1 MSFLKTVP
9 EELTAAAAQLG
20 TIGAAMAA
28 QNAAAAAPTTAIAP
42 AALDEVSALQAALF
56 TAYGTFYQQVS
67 AEAQAMHDMFV
78 NTLGISAGTYGV
90 TESLNSSAAASPLS
104 GITGEASAII
114 QATTGLFPPEL
125 SGGIGNILNIGAG
138 NWASATSTLIGLA
151 GGGLLPAEE
160 AAEAASALGGE
171 AALGRWV
178 HWARPKPPSARPELR
193 PAWAAHPRSACC
205 RCRPPGPD
213 RRPWYPPP
221 AHCRARAGPPPR
233 RRPPRGRSS
242 PGCQGWPRPHAT
254 APASVHRATA
264 SNPSSCPSQQP
275 SRRQTYGRPRSTNN
289 EIQPNN
295 STETEYPMDFG
306 ALPPEINS
314 ARMYAG
320 AGAGPMMA
328 AGAAWNGLAAELG
341 TTAASY
347 ESVIT
352 RLTTESW
359 MGPASMAMVAAA
371 QPYLAWL
378 TYTAEA
384 AAHAGSQA
392 MASAAAYEA
401 AYAMT
406 VPPEVVAANRALLAA
421 LVATNVLGINTPAI
435 MATEALYA
443 EMWAQDALAM
453 YGYAAASGAAG
464 MLQPLSPPS
473 QTTNPGG
480 LAAQSAAVGS
490 AAATAAV
497 NQVSVADLISS
508 LPNAVSGL
516 ASPVTSVLDSTGL
529 SGIIADIDALLA
541 TPFVANI
548 INSAVNTAA
557 WYVNA
562 AIPTAIFL
570 ANALNS
576 GAPVAIAEGAIEAAE
591 GAASAAAAGLADS
604 VTPAGL
610 GASLGE
616 ATLVGRLSV
625 PAAWSTAAP
634 ATTAGATALE
644 GSGWTVAA
652 EEAGP
657 VTGMMP
663 GMASAAKGTGAYA
676 GPRYG
681 FKPTVMPKQVVV

>member
-1 MSFLKTVP
+1 
-9 EELTAAAAQLG
+9 
-20 TIGAAMAA
+20 
-28 QNAAAAAPTTAIAP
+28 
-42 AALDEVSALQAALF
+42 
-56 TAYGTFYQQVS
+56 
-67 AEAQAMHDMFV
+67 
-78 NTLGISAGTYGV
+78 
-90 TESLNSSAAASPLS
+90 
-104 GITGEASAII
+104 
-114 QATTGLFPPEL
+114 
-125 SGGIGNILNIGAG
+125 
-138 NWASATSTLIGLA
+138 
-151 GGGLLPAEE
+151 
-160 AAEAASALGGE
+160 
-171 AALGRWV
+171 
-178 HWARPKPPSARPELR
+178 
-193 PAWAAHPRSACC
+193 
-205 RCRPPGPD
+205 
-213 RRPWYPPP
+213 
-221 AHCRARAGPPPR
+221 
-233 RRPPRGRSS
+233 
-242 PGCQGWPRPHAT
+242 
-254 APASVHRATA
+254 
-264 SNPSSCPSQQP
+264 
-275 SRRQTYGRPRSTNN
+275 
-289 EIQPNN
+289 
-295 STETEYPMDFG
+295 
-306 ALPPEINS
+306 
-314 ARMYAG
+314 
-320 AGAGPMMA
+320 
-328 AGAAWNGLAAELG
+328 
-341 TTAASY
+341 
-347 ESVIT
+347 
-352 RLTTESW
+352 

>member
-1 MSFLKTVP
+1 
-9 EELTAAAAQLG
+9 
-20 TIGAAMAA
+20 
-28 QNAAAAAPTTAIAP
+28 
-42 AALDEVSALQAALF
+42 
-56 TAYGTFYQQVS
+56 
-67 AEAQAMHDMFV
+67 
-78 NTLGISAGTYGV
+78 
-90 TESLNSSAAASPLS
+90 
-104 GITGEASAII
+104 
-114 QATTGLFPPEL
+114 
-125 SGGIGNILNIGAG
+125 
-138 NWASATSTLIGLA
+138 
-151 GGGLLPAEE
+151 
-160 AAEAASALGGE
+160 
-171 AALGRWV
+171 
-178 HWARPKPPSARPELR
+178 
-193 PAWAAHPRSACC
+193 
-205 RCRPPGPD
+205 
-213 RRPWYPPP
+213 
-221 AHCRARAGPPPR
+221 
-233 RRPPRGRSS
+233 
-242 PGCQGWPRPHAT
+242 
-254 APASVHRATA
+254 
-264 SNPSSCPSQQP
+264 
-275 SRRQTYGRPRSTNN
+275 
-289 EIQPNN
+289 
-295 STETEYPMDFG
+295 MDFG

-616 ATLVGRLSV
+616 ANLVGRLSV

>member
-1 MSFLKTVP
+1 
-9 EELTAAAAQLG
+9 
-20 TIGAAMAA
+20 
-28 QNAAAAAPTTAIAP
+28 
-42 AALDEVSALQAALF
+42 
-56 TAYGTFYQQVS
+56 
-67 AEAQAMHDMFV
+67 
-78 NTLGISAGTYGV
+78 
-90 TESLNSSAAASPLS
+90 
-104 GITGEASAII
+104 
-114 QATTGLFPPEL
+114 
-125 SGGIGNILNIGAG
+125 
-138 NWASATSTLIGLA
+138 
-151 GGGLLPAEE
+151 
-160 AAEAASALGGE
+160 
-171 AALGRWV
+171 
-178 HWARPKPPSARPELR
+178 
-193 PAWAAHPRSACC
+193 
-205 RCRPPGPD
+205 
-213 RRPWYPPP
+213 
-221 AHCRARAGPPPR
+221 
-233 RRPPRGRSS
+233 
-242 PGCQGWPRPHAT
+242 
-254 APASVHRATA
+254 
-264 SNPSSCPSQQP
+264 
-275 SRRQTYGRPRSTNN
+275 
-289 EIQPNN
+289 
-295 STETEYPMDFG
+295 
-306 ALPPEINS
+306 
-314 ARMYAG
+314 MYAG

-610 GASLGE
+610 GASLGRPPWSKP
-616 ATLVGRLSV
+616 ASGRSGLVYGRPRRTPRHSARRQRLDRRRRRSR
-625 PAAWSTAAP
+625 PSYRDDAGNGLGRQGHRCLCRAAVRIQAHCHAQ
-634 ATTAGATALE
+634 
-644 GSGWTVAA
+644 
-652 EEAGP
+652 
-657 VTGMMP
+657 TGRRVMRT
-663 GMASAAKGTGAYA
+663 KGDISL
-676 GPRYG
+676 
-681 FKPTVMPKQVVV
+681 V

>member
-171 AALGRWV
+171 AALGELG
-178 HWARPKPPSARPELR
+178 ALGAAEAALGEAGIAAGLGSA
-193 PAWAAHPRSACC
+193 SAI
-205 RCRPPGPD
+205 GMLSV
-213 RRPWYPPP
+213 
-221 AHCRARAGPPPR
+221 
-233 RRPPRGRSS
+233 PPRGRSS

-516 ASPVTSVLDSTGL
+516 ASPVTSVLDSTVL